1 MKLKSLLTIALAIIT
16 TVAAAQKEIVVGSKE
31 YDMEKM
37 NGNLDQYSIFYNI
50 NIFDPIE
57 KTGFKSNKPVSNGV
71 EKSDGCDCYVEPDM
85 TYTLALQPSDDGSS
99 PAINLPFS
107 FNFYGTTY
115 NSLYINNN
123 GNVTFGNS
131 LSTYSSTAFPSA
143 NNRII
148 APFWADVDTRGGNGQ
163 VLYKITPTAI
173 YINWVSVGYYNTQGD
188 KRNTFQLIL
197 TNGSD
202 PAVPDGNNVAFC
214 YQDMQWTTGAASCS
228 QSNSCSYNGN
238 TYACG
243 GSGGF
248 CGIPATAGANKGDNI
263 TYFLLG
269 RFDHAGDDFDGAL
282 GDPDGISWLDDKQ
295 IYFNTTSTGGNV
307 PPVIVEQ
314 LNCDTIFVDEWG
326 ELIEIPIVVF
336 APELDQLTTITFNND
351 GLNSIQLNNSVIDNT
366 SFANFEIIATDAD
379 NGIYNITLFAE
390 DNYALSPGLSAYTF
404 TVVIDIDCST
414 SGQPHASFSQS
425 NSTIDVDET
434 VVFNQ
439 YLCNVPTSW
448 SWTITPGMEG
458 QDWEFV
464 NGTDE
469 NSENPEVQFLTFG
482 IYSVALEVSN
492 AFGSDSITSPVT
504 VLGTLGTCNSGS
516 MIGCFDPAFNPYISK
531 VKIGAYENSS
541 MCSEYSNFS
550 NQLIN
555 VHADSNYVIEIIS
568 EITGVAPDTL
578 NYLMKVGV
586 WIDWNK
592 NGNFE
597 DQDEFI
603 GLANLHPGGLSDLS
617 LYIPSSLL
625 TGNIKMRIR
634 VADADTT
641 QLSPCDVT
649 LRGEVEDYRLHVIN
663 TLGLSSFSWMQ
674 NISLFPNPANEY
686 IEIVIP
692 DNENELEL
700 ELLDLNGKTV
710 LKRLR
715 ITPEMNKVSIS
726 NLESGVYFARL
737 ISGDEVVTRKIIK
750 Q

>member
-1 MKLKSLLTIALAIIT
+1 MKLKSLLSIALAIIT
-16 TVAAAQKEIVVGSKE
+16 TIVSAQKEIVIGSTAYE
-31 YDMEKM
+31 TAKM
-37 NGNLDQYSIFYNI
+37 NGTLDQHSLVYDLTSLHS
-50 NIFDPIE
+50 IE
-57 KTGFKSNKPVSNGV
+57 KTGFKPNKPVSNGV

-85 TYTLALQPSDDGSS
+85 TYTLALASSDDGSS

-107 FNFYGTTY
+107 FNFYGTIY

-123 GNVTFGNS
+123 GNITFGNA
-131 LSTYSSTAFPSA
+131 LATFSSTAFPSA

-163 VLYKITPTAI
+163 VVYKITPTAI
-173 YINWVSVGYYNTQGD
+173 YINWVNVGYYSTQGD

-243 GSGGF
+243 GPGGF

-263 TYFLLG
+263 AYFLLG
-269 RFDHAGDDFDGAL
+269 RFDHPGDDFDGSL
-282 GDPDGISWLDDKQ
+282 GNPDGISWLDDKQ
-295 IYFNTTSTGGNV
+295 IYFNTASTGSNV

-336 APELDQLTTITFNND
+336 APEADQLTTITFDND

-390 DNYALSPGLSAYTF
+390 DNYALNPGLSAYTF

-425 NSTIDVDET
+425 NSTIDVNET

-448 SWTITPGMEG
+448 SWTITPGTEG

-464 NGTDE
+464 NGTNE
-469 NSENPEVQFLTFG
+469 NSENPEVQFMTFG
-482 IYSVALEVSN
+482 IYSVALEVNN

-550 NQLIN
+550 SQLIN
-555 VHADSNYVIEIIS
+555 VYADSTYVL
-568 EITGVAPDTL
+568 EITSGITGIGSDTL
-578 NYLMKVGV
+578 TDSMNIGV
-586 WIDWNK
+586 WIDWDN

-603 GLANLHPGGLSDLS
+603 GLANLQSGGLSDLS
-617 LYIPSSLL
+617 LHIPSSLL
-625 TGNIKMRIR
+625 TGNVKMRIR
-634 VADADTT
+634 VADADTS
-641 QLSPCDVT
+641 QLSPCDTT
-649 LRGEVEDYRLHVIN
+649 LRGEVEDYILHIIN
-663 TLGLSSFSWMQ
+663 TLDLSKFSWMQ

-686 IEIVIP
+686 IEIGIP

-710 LKRLR
+710 LKRLS
-715 ITPEMNKVSIS
+715 ISSEMNTVSIA
-726 NLESGVYFARL
+726 NLESGIYFARL
-737 ISGDEVVTRKIIK
+737 ILGDEAVTRKIIK